1 MSWKEILA
9 LADGSPDGLARVRIA
24 VELARAFGAH
34 LEVQS
39 FSLLPEFPMT
49 EAAGALA
56 DAYGKARLEAAEAA
70 EKAMSAIRA
79 LGPGLGEQFSAYR
92 QDVTPGQARRLAGVF
107 ARTADLVVL
116 GRPEDIDQST
126 LDSELLEGAVLSGG
140 RPCLVVP
147 RWHEPHAWGR
157 RALVAWKG
165 TPEASRAVSAAM
177 PLLAKAETVRICV
190 ANPRGETEG
199 EDERALG
206 RLATHLMRHGVRVE
220 DTVTPRSTEGAFQ
233 AIAGEAASFGADLLV
248 MGAFGRSR
256 LRQWVFGGV
265 TRGML
270 ESANIPILTAH

>member
-9 LADGSPDGLARVRIA
+9 LADGSPDGLTRVRIA
-24 VELARAFGAH
+24 VELARASSAH

-56 DAYGKARLEAAEAA
+56 DAYGRARIEAAEAA
-70 EKAMSAIRA
+70 EKAMAAIRA
-79 LGPGLGEQFSAYR
+79 LGPGLGDRFSAYR

-116 GRPEDIDQST
+116 GRPEDIDRST
-126 LDSELLEGAVLSGG
+126 LDSELLEGAVMSGG

-147 RWHEPHAWGR
+147 RWHEPHPWGR

-177 PLLAKAETVRICV
+177 PLLEKAETVRICV
-190 ANPRGETEG
+190 VNPRGETEG

-206 RLATHLMRHGVRVE
+206 RLATHLMRHGVRVG
-220 DTVTPRSTEGAFQ
+220 DTVTPRSAEAAFQ
-233 AIAGEAASFGADLLV
+233 AIAGEAESFGADLLV
-248 MGAFGRSR
+248 MGAFGHSR

-270 ESANIPILTAH
+270 ESANIPVLTAH